1 MENSASSQ
9 TFPQEQKFEIYLG
22 ECFNNGFPRTGQRG
36 NTSNGRHP
44 GTIDEE
50 DIMIRNS
57 LLGDYDFGLPI
68 VNPVNKRENGSGSG
82 SGKDFR
88 SISHSSQEFSLTQ
101 GVCYDSP
108 TEESRRIGAS
118 SLISVAPPLPK
129 IGPKQKSFSKDDL
142 TIAT

>member
-1 MENSASSQ
+1 
-9 TFPQEQKFEIYLG
+9 
-22 ECFNNGFPRTGQRG
+22 
-36 NTSNGRHP
+36 
-44 GTIDEE
+44 
-50 DIMIRNS
+50 MIRNS